1 MNELIES
8 RVRCS
13 TVKKRIERDFE
24 YGYLKEDFFL
34 SYNPETGEYVKKIE
48 GYDLKFKINVI
59 NNYEKCYQIGAFIRT
74 IVALLTKIHTNKIM
88 IIIDMSSYNNI
99 GNINIRRIIDKLIY
113 VSTSSVIL
121 TNVFLVLPN
130 VVLNNKLFLKQKK
143 QNLLANGITII
154 DIPYMNKLIDDYTE
168 FDITLIDKRIKQN
181 IFNKFNSTK
190 NYISVTYE
198 ENIFTNMYSPIIY
211 QLASYNLSTYNLATL
226 EIDKEINHKLESL
239 QSIKRLFVMC
249 IEKISNIHRIDQLM
263 EYYCLDN
270 IIICLPPKSNDN
282 YDGIVKYC
290 QEYNIKYYEYDQVL
304 KILRESNYKNIVAVD
319 MHKEAITIEYNKS
332 IDELNDSILI
342 FGYELSGIPK
352 EFIEFSKT
360 YIQIESRK
368 SVNVVAALSIILSSI
383 Y

>member
-1 MNELIES
+1 MTELIES

-34 SYNPETGEYVKKIE
+34 SYNSETGEYIKKIE
-48 GYDLKFKINVI
+48 GYDLKFKINVF

-154 DIPYMNKLIDDYTE
+154 DIPYMNKLIDNYTE
-168 FDITLIDKRIKQN
+168 FDITLIDKRIKHN

-198 ENIFTNMYSPIIY
+198 ENVFTNMYSPIIY
-211 QLASYNLSTYNLATL
+211 QLASYNLETL
-226 EIDKEINHKLESL
+226 NTLNIKKKVEESI
-239 QSIKRLFVMC
+239 QSNKRLFVMC

-263 EYYCLDN
+263 EYYCIDN

-282 YDGIVKYC
+282 YEGIVKYC
-290 QEYNIKYYEYDQVL
+290 QEYDIKYYEYDQVL
-304 KILRESNYKNIVAVD
+304 KIISDSDYKNIVAVD
-319 MHKEAITIEYNKS
+319 MHKEAISIEYNKS

-352 EFIEFSKT
+352 EFLELSKT

>member
-154 DIPYMNKLIDDYTE
+154 DIPNMNKLIDNYTE
-168 FDITLIDKRIKQN
+168 FDITLIDKRIKHN

-198 ENIFTNMYSPIIY
+198 ENVFTNMYSPIIY
-211 QLASYNLSTYNLATL
+211 QLASYNLSTYNLTTL
-226 EIDKEINHKLESL
+226 ETDKEINHKLESL

-270 IIICLPPKSNDN
+270 IIICLPTKSNDN

-319 MHKEAITIEYNKS
+319 MHKEAIKIEYNKS

-352 EFIEFSKT
+352 EFIELSKT